1 MTLQADLIAIDE
13 EMAAKRSALGELL
26 KDVDKL
32 DATKASERAAEL
44 RAANDELND
53 LGSKRDKLAADV
65 DSIEAART
73 AAKASRKPVGRQIEP
88 EADEPAEEDEYE
100 TGSKS
105 IRELLKSG
113 LTANGIKSYRG
124 FRGDIGELAL
134 KTLISSS
141 ALAPQGQRLDQIV
154 PKAVEERTTVGDL
167 LLQGT
172 TTAQAIEYYEET
184 TFTNAAAGVT
194 EGDAKPESALG
205 FTLRTDNVRKIATW
219 IPVTDEMMADVPTF
233 ESYIRGRLGF
243 MVKQEEEDQLLNGS
257 GVAPAI
263 QGILNRTGVQTVT
276 GYGLSTLDSIYRGM
290 TEIRVDAFAEPD
302 AIVLHPRD
310 WEDVRLSKDDNG
322 NYLLGPANDEGPARV
337 WGLRVVVTTNMA
349 ENTGLVGAFRPHA
362 QVFRRSGIDIAIS
375 TEHSTYFTENK
386 VAVRAE
392 ERLALAVYR
401 PAAFCK
407 VEALVQG
414 S

>member
-1 MTLQADLIAIDE
+1 
-13 EMAAKRSALGELL
+13 
-26 KDVDKL
+26 
-32 DATKASERAAEL
+32 
-44 RAANDELND
+44 
-53 LGSKRDKLAADV
+53 
-65 DSIEAART
+65 
-73 AAKASRKPVGRQIEP
+73 
-88 EADEPAEEDEYE
+88 
-100 TGSKS
+100 
-105 IRELLKSG
+105 
-113 LTANGIKSYRG
+113 
-124 FRGDIGELAL
+124 
-134 KTLISSS
+134 
-141 ALAPQGQRLDQIV
+141 
-154 PKAVEERTTVGDL
+154 
-167 LLQGT
+167 
-172 TTAQAIEYYEET
+172 
-184 TFTNAAAGVT
+184 
-194 EGDAKPESALG
+194 
-205 FTLRTDNVRKIATW
+205 
-219 IPVTDEMMADVPTF
+219 MMADVPTF
-233 ESYIRGRLGF
+233 ESYIRARLAF
-243 MVKQEEEDQLLNGS
+243 MVRQEEEDQLLNGS
-257 GVAPAI
+257 GTAPAI

-337 WGLRVVVTTNMA
+337 WGLRVVVTTNIA

-362 QVFRRSGIDIAIS
+362 QVFRRSGIDVAIS
-375 TEHSTYFTENK
+375 TENEDYFLKNK